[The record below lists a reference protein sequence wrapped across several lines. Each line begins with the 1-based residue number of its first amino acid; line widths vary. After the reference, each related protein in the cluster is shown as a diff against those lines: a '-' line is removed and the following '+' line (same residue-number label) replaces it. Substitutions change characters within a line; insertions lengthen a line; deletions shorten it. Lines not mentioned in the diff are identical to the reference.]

1 MTYQIPERI
10 THQPAILRKF
20 EHLEVDVNLLILD
33 MSELARNFAD
43 LPEEVLI
50 GRDIR
55 LSFPEFIGIEDI
67 FSTILLGEQELFK
80 LEGIKRYSQT
90 DELYIDIYVVSNQEQ
105 EILIIFLEDVTKR
118 MILEQNL
125 SQSINEANLLSS
137 ALTSYKNYMHQVI
150 TSMTDALLVTSKSGK
165 IKTVNRAA
173 QDLFG
178 YSEQELINQPIA
190 MIFNDCQ
197 SLESA
202 IATDSL
208 CQKTFQD
215 LELVCQTKNKEK
227 LLIAFSASVINQEI
241 PGLQDV
247 VYIGRDVTD
256 RQRRQQCNNT
266 QHAITRILSEQQS
279 IRQTMPQIL
288 QAICE
293 SLGWDVGELWTDE
306 QYISTS
312 VRSRSNPVLR
322 CVEMWSTSIT
332 SAEFKSV
339 TWQTT
344 LSLDEGLAGKVW
356 ATASPY
362 WSRDVVDDPNFG
374 RWTFVS
380 VAGLHTAFGFPILE
394 DGRIFAVMV
403 FFSREVLGPD
413 QDLLQIMVA
422 ISSQITEFI
431 KRKRVE
437 EALRHQQKQNERL
450 LLNILPEAIVERLRQ
465 QTGIIAEDFT
475 EITVLFADIVG
486 FTKIATSLSAIQVV
500 RLLNQ
505 IFSAF
510 DCLSEQYG
518 LEKIKTIGDAYMV
531 VGGLPTR
538 RLDHASAI
546 AFMALD
552 MQKAICQFNLDND
565 QTLNIRIGIHS
576 GPVVAGVIGLKKFSY
591 DLWGDTVNIAS
602 RMESHGL
609 AGKIQLT
616 EVTYEYLRDD
626 FVLEKRG
633 EIEVKGKGKMT
644 TYLLQD
650 QKLPG
655 TQVPG

>member
-10 THQPAILRKF
+10 TYQPAILRKF
-20 EHLEVDVNLLILD
+20 EHLEVDKDFHILD
-33 MSELARNFAD
+33 ISEQAQNFAD
-43 LPEEVLI
+43 EPLEVIL
-50 GRDIR
+50 GKDIR
-55 LSFPEFIGIEDI
+55 LSFPEFVGIEDI
-67 FSTILLGEQELFK
+67 LSAILTGEQELFK
-80 LEGIKRYSQT
+80 LEGIKRYLEP
-90 DELYIDIYVVSNQEQ
+90 DDIYIDIYVVSNQEKNR
-105 EILIIFLEDVTKR
+105 LIIFLEDVTKR
-118 MILEQNL
+118 MVLEQNL

-137 ALTSYKNYMHQVI
+137 ALSAYKKYMHQVI
-150 TSMTDALLVTSKSGK
+150 TSMTDALLVTTRSGK

-173 QDLFG
+173 EELFG
-178 YSEQELINQPIA
+178 YSEQELINQPIS
-190 MIFNDCQ
+190 IILNDCQ
-197 SLESA
+197 SLDSA
-202 IATDSL
+202 IAL
-208 CQKTFQD
+208 GCLFQKSFQD
-215 LELVCQTKNKEK
+215 LELVCKTKNQIK
-227 LLIAFSASVINQEI
+227 LLIAFSASVINQEFS
-241 PGLQDV
+241 GLQDI
-247 VYIGRDVTD
+247 VYIGRDVTA

-293 SLGWDVGELWTDE
+293 SLGWDVGELWTAD
-306 QYISTS
+306 QYLNTS
-312 VRSRSNPVLR
+312 MRSLSNPVLR
-322 CVEMWSTSIT
+322 CVEIWSNSLTNV
-332 SAEFKSV
+332 EFKSV

-344 LSLDEGLAGKVW
+344 LSLNEGLAGKVW
-356 ATASPY
+356 QTASPY
-362 WSRDVVDDPNFG
+362 WSRDVVEDPDFS
-374 RWTFVS
+374 RRELAA

-394 DGRIFAVMV
+394 DGRILSVII
-403 FFSREVLGPD
+403 FFSREILSFD
-413 QDLLQIMVA
+413 QDLLQTMVA

-450 LLNILPEAIVERLRQ
+450 LLNILPEAIVDRLRR
-465 QTGIIAEDFT
+465 QTGIIAEDFA

-486 FTKIATSLSAIQVV
+486 FTKIATSLPAIQVV
-500 RLLNQ
+500 NLLNQ

-510 DCLSEQYG
+510 DRLSEQYA

-538 RLDHASAI
+538 CPDHATAI
-546 AFMALD
+546 ALMALD
-552 MQKAICQFNLDND
+552 MQKAILQFNIDN
-565 QTLNIRIGIHS
+565 QQSLSIRIGIHS

-602 RMESHGL
+602 RMESHGI

-616 EVTYEYLRDD
+616 ESTYEYLNDD

-644 TYLLQD
+644 TYLLLG
-650 QKLPG
+650 QKSPV
-655 TQVPG
+655 QPDK